1 MEDMSEATG
10 PAAGH
15 IAAGVQI
22 ATKQKQKRAKSRG
35 LWRLVRRAVRR
46 AEELNRNHAVH
57 GERAVFDNAMFPWVA
72 EIEAEWRLVRA
83 ELERLLARQE
93 ELPAFQEV
101 VSDATQVTRDRHWK
115 TVFLLGYGVRFK
127 RNIARCP
134 ETWRILQKVPGLK
147 TAMFSILEPGKHIPP
162 HRDPY
167 NGVLRLHIG
176 LIVPEPR
183 DRLAIRVADQ
193 VCHWEEG
200 KALVFDDHFEHEA
213 WNGTDQTRVV
223 LFADFA
229 KPLRFPANLVN
240 GLLLGLA
247 RFTPRVRD
255 GRRRHRAWEERFYAS
270 GGKWWSAQP
279 LGTARSLLGTRC
291 SSVEPG

>member
-22 ATKQKQKRAKSRG
+22 ATKQKRAKRRG

-46 AEELNRNHAVH
+46 AEELNRNHAIH

-83 ELERLLARQE
+83 ELDRLLARQE

-101 VSDATQVTRDRHWK
+101 VGDATQVTRDRRWK
-115 TVFLLGYGVRFK
+115 TVFLLGYGLRFE
-127 RNIARCP
+127 RNIANCP
-134 ETWRILQKVPGLK
+134 ETWRVLQKVPGLK

-167 NGVLRLHIG
+167 NGVLRLHLG

-213 WNGTDQTRVV
+213 WNGTDRTRVV

-247 RFTPRVRD
+247 RFTPRVRE

-270 GGKWWSAQP
+270 GEKWRP
-279 LGTARSLLGTRC
+279 
-291 SSVEPG
+291 V

>member
-1 MEDMSEATG
+1 MDEGTHAAGATAAG
-10 PAAGH
+10 PAA
-15 IAAGVQI
+15 AGVRI
-22 ATKQKQKRAKSRG
+22 ATKQKRARRDRGARG
-35 LWRLVRRAVRR
+35 LVKRLVRW
-46 AEELNRNHAVH
+46 AEELNRRCAVH
-57 GERAVFDNAMFPWVA
+57 GETAVFDNAAFPWVA

-83 ELERLLARQE
+83 ELDRLLARQE

-101 VSDATQVTRDRHWK
+101 VGDATQVTRDRHWK

-127 RNIARCP
+127 RNIVRCP

-167 NGVLRLHIG
+167 NGVLRLHLG

-183 DRLAIRVADQ
+183 ERLAIRVADR

-200 KALVFDDHFEHEA
+200 KALVFDDHLEHEA
-213 WNGTDQTRVV
+213 WNGTDGTRVV
-223 LFADFA
+223 LFVDFA
-229 KPLRFPANLVN
+229 KPLRFPANVVN

-247 RFTPRVRD
+247 RFTPDVRE
-255 GRRRHRAWEERFYAS
+255 GRRRHRAWETRFH
-270 GGKWWSAQP
+270 GD
-279 LGTARSLLGTRC
+279 R
-291 SSVEPG
+291 